1 MKRIIYR
8 YNLPL
13 ESEDGTLTEQL
24 FEKTLPW
31 SEAALQI
38 LKQEAH
44 LGEYTVEDDG
54 LPEPENDS
62 LDKVLNV
69 LLGVAE

>member
-38 LKQEAH
+38 LEQEAH

-62 LDKVLNV
+62 IDEVLNV

>member
-31 SEAALQI
+31 SEAGLQI
-38 LKQEAH
+38 LEQEAH

-62 LDKVLNV
+62 IDEVLNV
-69 LLGVAE
+69 LLGVTE